1 MKGNRKNWITVWLVV
16 LCAAW
21 LVTGTYAAYT
31 KVDSIK
37 RVVSTTTGLGAR
49 FSSNHMT
56 VKGED
61 DNASGYNV
69 TAIPVTSTT
78 GVSVA
83 TTVCNFPQGDA
94 AKWNP
99 NDITYTFSAALLDT
113 KGNPITASTQLNYR
127 KENGTNVTGED
138 IAKELSITSDSTHYS
153 FIDNSGYALTIGEQ
167 SLLTGEARQNVY
179 KLTFNGEAAMLA
191 EVMIQIKATPTDPTA
206 CGLSDGQFL
215 AGRLRIVASSAQSTQ
230 WKGSFTEW
238 DNGIDDP
245 KTLDAFN
252 YEISGTEQGTYR
264 LTWNPAHV
272 EISHWFLEDLG
283 KTQSDVQTDESGKKY
298 IEFEVGGVG
307 QPTSYRFVFYR
318 TKGVPEE
325 ESWNRVQDYV
335 TFIKPA
341 Q

>member
-56 VKGED
+56 VKGES

-69 TAIPVTSTT
+69 TAIPVTSAT

-113 KGNPITASTQLNYR
+113 KGDPITASTQLNYR

-138 IAKELSITSDSTHYS
+138 IAKALSITSDSTPYP

-167 SLLTGEARQNVY
+167 SLRTGEARQNVY

-206 CGLSDGQFL
+206 CGLSGGQFL

-238 DNGIDDP
+238 DNRIDDP

-318 TKGVPEE
+318 TNGVPEG
-325 ESWNRVQDYV
+325 ESWSSVQAYV
-335 TFIKPA
+335 TLEPA